1 MNSNICEIV
10 KNLNSILNSKKIY
23 IEFRFR
29 SFHIKCNSYLR
40 DYDIRVI
47 YYDNSRIFEP
57 YNFYLDLKNFSLL
70 YYKKENLK
78 ILFVFINQYML
89 SAFYEFI
96 IKNQNEYIENLKDT
110 IEKYIKL
117 KKYVIK
123 KCKYTDNLYCY
134 NSKLSRNLS
143 LKNFLEKNKEIKKN
157 KKNYLFI
164 VQDMRDIIFERYKNL
179 DLCVYKFNR
188 KLSFSKEINFLY
200 DFIIQKGIKL

>member
-10 KNLNSILNSKKIY
+10 KNLNSILNSKNVY

-29 SFHIKCNSYLR
+29 NFHIKCNSYLK
-40 DYDIRVI
+40 DYDIQVD

-57 YNFYLDLKNFSLL
+57 YNFCLDLKNFSLL

-164 VQDMRDIIFERYKNL
+164 VQDMRDIISERYKNL

-200 DFIIQKGIKL
+200 DSIIQKGIKL